1 MDIHKSVIAVHSEG
15 IPGQGSVFSIFLG
28 VCRVL
33 NEEFSVGEGDATVTV
48 KTGSLKGPSQAGGVT
63 GFISKVIKGKQSASV
78 IPAIPEVEKVP
89 SSLHFNSSL
98 NSDVVDISSEPPSNH
113 GGDAS
118 GVGVTRVAVCSASE
132 QPVVVSRLLIVD
144 DSPLNRKLLGRF
156 LKGYF
161 DEILYAEDGAVAL
174 DLFTSSA
181 MSGCPINLVLMD
193 NVMPNLDGLQAA
205 QGIRSLG
212 GVTGA
217 VSLVSQVTDYQTKYW
232 SSWPVE
238 PTRCFK
244 SL

>member
-1 MDIHKSVIAVHSEG
+1 M
-15 IPGQGSVFSIFLG
+15 
-28 VCRVL
+28 
-33 NEEFSVGEGDATVTV
+33 
-48 KTGSLKGPSQAGGVT
+48 
-63 GFISKVIKGKQSASV
+63 
-78 IPAIPEVEKVP
+78 
-89 SSLHFNSSL
+89 
-98 NSDVVDISSEPPSNH
+98 
-113 GGDAS
+113 
-118 GVGVTRVAVCSASE
+118 
-132 QPVVVSRLLIVD
+132 
-144 DSPLNRKLLGRF
+144 NRKLLGRF